1 MNYKKEA
8 AIIAAAEAA
17 GMAAGNRCEPVPMIV
32 GSPTSVLG
40 STIDPSKKTY
50 FVEAGCCGFAWVNI
64 KPGTSR
70 IAKYLKSVGK
80 ARSSY
85 TGGVDV
91 WVSEFGQSM
100 ARKEDYAGAYAR
112 VLRDNGVDRAYS
124 MSRMD

>member
-1 MNYKKEA
+1 MANYRKEA

-17 GMAAGNRCEPVPMIV
+17 GMAAGNACEPATMIV
-32 GSPTSVLG
+32 NGA
-40 STIDPSKKTY
+40 SKQY
-50 FVEAGCCGFAWVNI
+50 IVHEGCCGFAWVNI
-64 KPGTSR
+64 KPGNSR
-70 IAKYLKSVGK
+70 IANYLKKSGK

-85 TGGVDV
+85 HGGIDV

-112 VLRDNGVDRAYS
+112 VLRDNGIDRAYS